1 MKLEL
6 DGNINI
12 RQNIEEI
19 SEKRL
24 KEINTSIL
32 SLYLFHPSYPSILDN
47 SYMCNLWNS
56 TNKLKLVFFSM

>member
-32 SLYLFHPSYPSILDN
+32 TLYLFHPSYLPILDN

-56 TNKLKLVFFSM
+56 TNKLKLVLFSM

>member
-1 MKLEL
+1 MSGRSMKMEL

-24 KEINTSIL
+24 KEIKHFNIVTL
-32 SLYLFHPSYPSILDN
+32 SVSS
-47 SYMCNLWNS
+47 
-56 TNKLKLVFFSM
+56 KLPTDIG